1 MYVHIGADF
10 VLHKNDIL
18 GIFDLDSIYLSESV
32 KIHLKN
38 LEEDNR
44 LINISDDIPKSV
56 IFAFFGG
63 EEVAYMSPLNS
74 KTIQN
79 RKNIY
84 SKG

>member
-18 GIFDLDSIYLSESV
+18 GTFDLDSLYLSESM
-32 KIHLKN
+32 KNHLKAM
-38 LEEDNR
+38 EKDNR
-44 LINISDDIPKSV
+44 LINISGDIPKSV
-56 IFAFFGG
+56 VFAFSGG
-63 EEVAYMSPLNS
+63 EEIAYLSSLSS

-79 RKNIY
+79 RKDFY

>member
-32 KIHLKN
+32 KTHLKN

>member
-18 GIFDLDSIYLSESV
+18 GIFDLDSLYLSQSM
-32 KIHLKN
+32 KTHLKK
-38 LEEDNR
+38 LEDDNR
-44 LINISDDIPKSV
+44 LINISNALPKSV
-56 IFAFFGG
+56 VFAFFGG
-63 EEVAYMSPLNS
+63 EEVAYMSPLSS

>member
-32 KIHLKN
+32 KVHLKN